1 MLVITTSIDQI
12 NTYKPSLQMQIL
24 EYYEPELSSN
34 TNDII
39 HSYNDWFDNNTV
51 QFLRENECLCIYK

>member
-1 MLVITTSIDQI
+1 MVVITTSIDQI

-24 EYYEPELSSN
+24 EYYEPEPSSN

-39 HSYNDWFDNNTV
+39 YSYNDWFDNNTV